1 MGGYVTTPLSIKKYI
16 KVPPRKLISGF
27 LHINVVSHEDND
39 GYEDAYTW
47 YRDELADGDQ
57 DTDWHSANPFLA
69 QAASNFD
76 ESGRTGKKLSFG
88 DYDCLLFWIAGGM
101 TLQDPIMGTHRD
113 NFYLAANG
121 FSEQSVNTWYTSI
134 DDYCQNFIKYDLI
147 SRINCGYGHGAL
159 MGDETYSGT
168 VPITKNEFRADQS
181 GISGHDC
188 TVTPPNYTA
197 TGGTSPNAHGGNFQK
212 HIMSCGS
219 FSHQSTAA
227 SPNGED
233 LNTANK
239 NTFFPPVQSVE
250 VYGQHH
256 TNIVT
261 QTNTDESETL
271 YSINHT
277 GAYHSK
283 EFWNLV
289 IEVKMR
295 GFDDGWTSGS
305 PSQADKEWFKS
316 RTNIFFQPFGETA
329 SFNIS
334 DTPHTS

>member
-1 MGGYVTTPLSIKKYI
+1 MGGYQSTPLSIKKYI

-27 LHINVVSHEDND
+27 LHVNVVSHEDND

-47 YRDELADGDQ
+47 YRNKLVSGSGIDN
-57 DTDWHSANPFLA
+57 DWHQANPFRG
-69 QAASNFD
+69 QAASEFD
-76 ESGRTGKKLSFG
+76 DAGRSNKKLSFG
-88 DYDCLLFWIAGGM
+88 DYDCLLFWVAGGM
-101 TLQDPIMGTHRD
+101 TLQDPILGSLVDGATLAGTGYSD
-113 NFYLAANG
+113 TTQNA
-121 FSEQSVNTWYTSI
+121 WYTSI

-147 SRINCGYGHGAL
+147 SRINNGYGHGEL
-159 MGDETYSGT
+159 MGDEKYTGA
-168 VPITKNEFRADQS
+168 VAVTKNEFRADEA

-188 TVTPPNYTA
+188 SSAAPAYAGLSHN
-197 TGGTSPNAHGGNFQK
+197 SHGGNFQK
-212 HIMSCGS
+212 HIVSCGS
-219 FSHQSTAA
+219 YSNSGHG
-227 SPNGED
+227 NED
-233 LNTANK
+233 LSAGDQ

-256 TNIVT
+256 TNVVS
-261 QTNTDESETL
+261 QTNGSTPL
-271 YSINHT
+271 YSISPSST
-277 GAYHSK
+277 PAGYHSK

-289 IEVKMR
+289 IEVKIR

-305 PSQADKEWFKS
+305 PSQADMEFFKS